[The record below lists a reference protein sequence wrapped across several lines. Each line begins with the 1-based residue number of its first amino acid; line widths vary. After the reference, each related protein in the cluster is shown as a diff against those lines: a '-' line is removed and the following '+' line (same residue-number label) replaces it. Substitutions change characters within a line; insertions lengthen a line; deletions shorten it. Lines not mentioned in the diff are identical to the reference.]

1 MHIINKAVTLIESM
15 VEDCGISDNP
25 VILEQ
30 ENEVVRCAYERGALL
45 RVTFGGRS
53 AGIATDDPVRTTTKP
68 SFMFGATLGKP
79 ALRSAAAGI
88 LNALTGFLCTSRR
101 LHACLPECHDMCLK
115 ELERTI
121 SGKKIWCCGG
131 MDQIREHF
139 ASQVVDSLQDAD
151 LILVS
156 SDGMISDEIG
166 VIPEMPDDKYLF
178 IGPSTAGVATL
189 THGCHYCPHGRTN
202 I

>member
-1 MHIINKAVTLIESM
+1 MHIIKKAVNQIESM

-30 ENEVVRCAYERGALL
+30 ENEVARCAYERGALL

-53 AGIATDDPVRTTTKP
+53 AGLATDDPVRTTTKP

-101 LHACLPECHDMCLK
+101 LHACLPDNHPTCIR
-115 ELERTI
+115 ELEDLIT
-121 SGKKIWCCGG
+121 GKKIWCCGG
-131 MDQIREHF
+131 MDQIRERF
-139 ASQVVDSLQDAD
+139 SSQIVNTPEEAD

-156 SDGMISDEIG
+156 SDGMISDENGI
-166 VIPEMPDDKYLF
+166 IPEEPDERYLF
-178 IGPSTAGVATL
+178 IGPSTSGVAVL
-189 THGCHYCPHGRTN
+189 THGCHFCPYGRTN

>member
-30 ENEVVRCAYERGALL
+30 ESEVVRCAHERGALL

-53 AGIATDDPVRTTTKP
+53 AGIATDDPVRITTKP
-68 SFMFGATLGKP
+68 SFMFGASLGKP

-88 LNALTGFLCTSRR
+88 LNALTGFLCTSRK
-101 LHACLPECHDMCLK
+101 LHACLPESHISCMK
-115 ELERTI
+115 ELE
-121 SGKKIWCCGG
+121 SLLAGKKIWCCGT
-131 MDQIREHF
+131 MDNVRDRFSSQLV
-139 ASQVVDSLQDAD
+139 ASPEEAD
-151 LILVS
+151 VILVS
-156 SDGMISDEIG
+156 ADGMISDEHG
-166 VIPEMPDDKYLF
+166 FIPEEPGEKYLF
-178 IGPSTAGVATL
+178 VGPSTAGVAVL
-189 THGCHYCPHGRTN
+189 THSCHYCPYGRTN